1 MAAGVGKTFRM
12 LQEARESQR
21 EGRDVVIGFVEF
33 HGRPETSAQAAGFE
47 TVPRRRVPNRGMVV
61 EEMDLP
67 GVLRRRPEVCLID
80 ELAHTNEPGLEHD
93 KRYEDVED
101 VLTAGI
107 DVFSTVNVQHLES
120 VSGRVGEI
128 TGVPVRET
136 LPDWVVNEADEV
148 IVVNLT
154 PVALLNRIREGK
166 VFPARDVP
174 RALGG
179 FFVPGNLD
187 VLREMALL
195 QVVEE
200 IEARQVPAHLLRQ
213 GDRLISGIRPER
225 RERLL
230 ALVTPG
236 AGAGPVLRRAWAAA
250 RRLDADLD
258 ALWAASPAGSAD
270 PTAEDGAGE
279 LRRLASV
286 LEAELIVDRGGDL
299 PAAVRRVA
307 AERGTTCIV
316 MGSPRPRRGL
326 GRLREPAADAIRRA
340 APEVELRI
348 VPLPADD

>member
-1 MAAGVGKTFRM
+1 MAAGVGKTVRM
-12 LQEARESQR
+12 LQEASESQR
-21 EGRDVVIGFVEF
+21 EGRDVVIGFVEP

-47 TVPRRRVPNRGMVV
+47 TVPRRRVPHRGVML

-80 ELAHTNEPGLEHD
+80 ELAHTNEPGLEHG

-101 VLTAGI
+101 VLAAGI

-120 VSGRVGEI
+120 VSGRVGGI

-136 LPDWVVNEADEV
+136 LPDSVVDQADEV
-148 IVVNLT
+148 IVVDLT
-154 PVALLNRIREGK
+154 PAALRERIREGK
-166 VFPARDVP
+166 VVPARDVS

-179 FFVPGNLD
+179 FFVPGNLE

-200 IEARQVPAHLLRQ
+200 IEARRLPADLRRP
-213 GDRLISGIRPER
+213 GDRLISSVRPER

-230 ALVTPG
+230 ALVAPG
-236 AGAGPVLRRAWAAA
+236 ASAGPVLRRAWAAA
-250 RRLDADLD
+250 QRLGADLD
-258 ALWAASPAGSAD
+258 ALWAAPPAASAD
-270 PTAEDGAGE
+270 ATVEDQADA
-279 LRRLASV
+279 LRRLSSL

-307 AERGTTCIV
+307 AERGTTCVV

-326 GRLREPAADAIRRA
+326 GRLRDPLADAIRNA
-340 APEVELRI
+340 VPEAELRI
-348 VPLPADD
+348 VPVSAND